1 MRTLG
6 RRVHAFDCAQWSADF
21 LTTLDQAKRG
31 RFQRMSPTE
40 LVDELEWTL
49 DSRKAH

>member
-1 MRTLG
+1 MRTLR
-6 RRVHAFDCAQWSADF
+6 RRVHEFDVARWSADF